1 MKSVDYPEIEKEV
14 ILTLKEFEKLV
25 NYTKELEKANKALN
39 DQIRKYN
46 EYAKAQNELEKE

>member
-1 MKSVDYPEIEKEV
+1 MIEDKEV
-14 ILTLKEFEKLV
+14 VLSIEEFTKLV

-46 EYAKAQNELEKE
+46 EYAKVQNELEKE